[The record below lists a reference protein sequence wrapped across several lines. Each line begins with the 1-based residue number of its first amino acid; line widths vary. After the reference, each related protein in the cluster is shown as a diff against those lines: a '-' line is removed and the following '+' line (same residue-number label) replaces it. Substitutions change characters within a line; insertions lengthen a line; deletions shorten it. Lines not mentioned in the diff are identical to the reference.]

1 MNNLINALW
10 SRDLSTLW
18 HGIGRTI
25 NPMILKEKRNVIIN
39 FFAIFFMITL
49 PFVILLPYTI
59 IVSFYSINITNN
71 NDFYYYCGILILNLI
86 IFFMAIIGI
95 TLNSVETYKIS
106 PLYMLLYPLGSNF
119 LVIAYLANIIPLLLL
134 SIGKNSS
141 KKTIE
146 WKGRIYTYKK
156 IGGSMV

>member
-1 MNNLINALW
+1 MWN
-10 SRDLSTLW
+10 
-18 HGIGRTI
+18 
-25 NPMILKEKRNVIIN
+25 IN
-39 FFAIFFMITL
+39 FESD
-49 PFVILLPYTI
+49 Y
-59 IVSFYSINITNN
+59 
-71 NDFYYYCGILILNLI
+71 
-86 IFFMAIIGI
+86 FFMAIIGI

-106 PLYMLLYPLGSNF
+106 SLYTLLYPLGTNF